1 MVLPFIVITMGT
13 LAGYQK
19 MTKITDKN
27 REGLIDAY
35 IDQTLDSM
43 DLKSVLELAREYL
56 QKNLQEYSNEQL
68 ENEINEYY
76 PDLLED

>member
-27 REGLIDAY
+27 REGLIDSY

-43 DLKSVLELAREYL
+43 DLNSVLQLAREYL
-56 QKNLQEYSNEQL
+56 ENNLKEYSNEQL
-68 ENEINEYY
+68 EKEIEEYY
-76 PDLLED
+76 PDLLEN